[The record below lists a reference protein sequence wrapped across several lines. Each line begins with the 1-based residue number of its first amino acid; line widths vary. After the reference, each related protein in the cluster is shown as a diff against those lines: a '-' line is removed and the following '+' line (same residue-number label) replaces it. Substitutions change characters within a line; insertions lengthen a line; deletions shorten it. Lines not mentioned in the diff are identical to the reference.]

1 MGMARR
7 HRGLG
12 RQVTSDMTGWA
23 FDDFDRFDR
32 QISGHNPRAPSY
44 AQRLDGIKPIK
55 PIKDKSM
62 QERET
67 LMSDFPEMEYETKE
81 AELELGPNG
90 TSLDF
95 LRKVYRTSRQP
106 LSVDAGAAIALPFE
120 SPKLSAI
127 AVLNGG
133 DFSERLERAIARS
146 GREPKLIDQLNE

>member
-67 LMSDFPEMEYETKE
+67 LMSDFPEMEYEAKE

-95 LRKVYRTSRQP
+95 LRKVYRPSRQP
-106 LSVDAGAAIALPFE
+106 LS
-120 SPKLSAI
+120 
-127 AVLNGG
+127 
-133 DFSERLERAIARS
+133 
-146 GREPKLIDQLNE
+146 